1 VGAHSWLLLLL
12 PYRRLTI
19 DTAIPA
25 GDAMRQIR
33 GASNAGLDRKRVFRA
48 RCIDDKKFKFK
59 VVLVA
64 FRGFRPV
71 IVGEATPAEFGARVA
86 VTIRMNAIYSSFLVA
101 FFIGLSMLGGLHLAP
116 LVAMAVGLSVGFIFD
131 AARAEALL
139 RALLLPVPRDPSSA
153 PIEPFDRG
161 VVTRGS
167 PGTPTRPVRRSTL
180 VPPR

>member
-1 VGAHSWLLLLL
+1 
-12 PYRRLTI
+12 
-19 DTAIPA
+19 
-25 GDAMRQIR
+25 MRQIR

-71 IVGEATPAEFGARVA
+71 IVGEATPAE
-86 VTIRMNAIYSSFLVA
+86 TIRMNAIYSSFLVA